1 MIPKPTGI
9 KDEDAIVVGLIPAK
23 WKKAFDEDDI
33 RIIEESVFHANMNLY
48 ARHGIWVEIYEAT
61 VGATIKL
68 KVYKT
73 KDSSIDN
80 LGHQLSGISRYIK
93 KNYPNVYEKFKVGCR
108 LFFYVVM

>member
-23 WKKAFDEDDI
+23 RKKIFNEDDI

-48 ARHGIWVEIYEAT
+48 ARYGIWVEIYEAA

-80 LGHQLSGISRYIK
+80 IGHRLSGISRYIK

>member
-1 MIPKPTGI
+1 MILKPTGI
-9 KDEDAIVVGLIPAK
+9 KDEDAIVVGLVPAK
-23 WKKAFDEDDI
+23 WKKPFNEDDI

-48 ARHGIWVEIYEAT
+48 ARYGIWVEIYEAT

-73 KDSSIDN
+73 KDYNIDN
-80 LGHQLSGISRYIK
+80 IGHQLSGISRYIK

-108 LFFYVVM
+108 LFSTL